1 MQSVIG
7 LGMNEPQPYQIVEL
21 DTRSPHLSNIAA
33 WLNAEW
39 GAAQGYSLD
48 QTLAWCRDTAG
59 DDDQCLL
66 AALADEQLL
75 GAVLVVHCD
84 LPSHAHLRP
93 WVSGLYVDKAQRGR
107 GIGADLA
114 QAASDWTRQ
123 RQHPALYLFAPEG
136 RLVAFYHRL
145 GWRPLDGF
153 SRNGIPYRVMQ
164 RQLLPSRHTPR

>member
-1 MQSVIG
+1 M
-7 LGMNEPQPYQIVEL
+7 EQPDTYTIAEL
-21 DTRSPHLSNIAA
+21 DQRSPHLPAIAE

-66 AALADEQLL
+66 AACADEQLL

-93 WVSGLYVDKAQRGR
+93 WVSGLYVNRAERGR
-107 GIGADLA
+107 GIGTVLA
-114 QAASDWTRQ
+114 QAASDWTR
-123 RQHPALYLFAPEG
+123 RRHPALYLFAPEG
-136 RLVAFYHRL
+136 RLVAFYHGL
-145 GWRPLDGF
+145 GWRPLEAF
-153 SRNGIPYRVMQ
+153 SRNGVRYRIMQ
-164 RQLLPSRHTPR
+164 RQLLPSRHTPK